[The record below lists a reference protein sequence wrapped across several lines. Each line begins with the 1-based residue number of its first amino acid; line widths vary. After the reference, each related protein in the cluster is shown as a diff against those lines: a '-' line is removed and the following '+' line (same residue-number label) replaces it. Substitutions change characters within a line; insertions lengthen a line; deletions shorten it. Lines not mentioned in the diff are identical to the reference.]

1 MNAFKRNAIVKNIV
15 NNLVPRTY
23 FHLTAFV
30 EPKPKGVGVNIKVCT
45 APGNCVKEQAGVIL
59 L

>member
-1 MNAFKRNAIVKNIV
+1 MKTFL
-15 NNLVPRTY
+15 LVLLVLVS
-23 FHLTAFV
+23 FLIQVHLTAFV